1 MRTNTPVT
9 NVEYELREDSSIVSK
24 TDLKGIITY
33 VNPDFIE
40 ASGFTEQELIGQPHN
55 LLRHPDM
62 PEEAFADMWK
72 MLKAGKPWTGIV
84 KNRRKNG
91 DHYWVI
97 ANATPIFEGGNC
109 VGYMSVRSKPTRQV
123 IEAHEAVYRLFREKR
138 QGNLRI
144 REGKAVNS
152 TSASFILRFF
162 SGMNERS
169 RIVTAFA
176 LIQLIFIAVLISA
189 LVIERNSMFED
200 RQRAT
205 RYAVE
210 TAWGAVES
218 LGKAVTAGEITVEE
232 GQKRAISQLKGL
244 RYDGKEYFWINDMQP
259 RMIMHPTK
267 PEMDGKD
274 IGEIKDPNG
283 KTLFIDMVNLVKAN
297 GSGFVSYDWPRP
309 GSDKPVP
316 KISFVKGYQPWGW
329 IIGSGIYVDDID
341 EIVKGQI
348 WKLLIVFLVTT
359 LLMVAMTKSLLNNIV
374 GSLRKASNQLN
385 RIAQGNYS
393 DAIEVQRAD
402 EVGLLMYAMK
412 AMQIRMGFEVSDA
425 RRLANEA
432 MRVKVALDNVGTGVM
447 IADKNRN
454 IIYMNKSVTNVLT
467 KVEND
472 IRKVMPNFTV
482 TNLMGANID
491 QFHKN
496 PAHQQQLLGA
506 FSKTHATEITLAGHI
521 FALSA
526 CPVINENGERLG
538 SAIEWRDRTTEV
550 AVEQEIANIVHAAAN
565 GDFSQRIA
573 LEGKEGFFRQIGEG
587 MNELMQTST
596 DGLNEVARVLGA
608 LSKGDLTETI
618 TNDYYGTFGQL
629 KDDSNTTVEQLT
641 EVITRIKEAAETINT
656 ASKEIASGNTDLSQR
671 TEEQASS
678 LEETAAS
685 MEEITSTVKQNA
697 DNAKQANQ
705 LAAGASAIAVRG
717 GEVVSKVVSTMSS
730 ISDSS
735 KKIVDIISVIDGI
748 AFQTNILALNA
759 AVEAARAGEQGR
771 GFAVV
776 ASEVRNL
783 AQRSAAAAKE
793 IKTLI
798 NDSVDKVAAGTDL
811 ADKAGKTME
820 EVVNSVK
827 RVTDIM
833 AEISAA
839 SVEQSSG
846 IEQVNQAIT
855 QMDDVTQQNA
865 ALVEQAAAAAESLEE
880 QAQQLSEMISTFRV
894 TGERK
899 GRSMSTTVSVRH
911 AASSNAFSFEDAVN
925 AHVKW
930 KIRLVDYINGK
941 SNENLDVDTV
951 SCDDKCDL
959 GRWLYGPATAH
970 TRLAEYKNLKESH
983 AAFHRSVGSIV
994 KCVHDHRID
1003 EAKNKLG
1010 GEFFQ
1015 LSNQTVRAIQI
1026 LQGKVEGS
1034 SGTEGRRL
1042 LPTPQ
1047 VRSAPQRPAKSLP
1060 KANISD
1066 DDEWKE
1072 F

>member
-1 MRTNTPVT
+1 MRSNTPVT
-9 NVEYELREDSSIVSK
+9 NVEYDLRENLSIVSK

-40 ASGFTEQELIGQPHN
+40 ASGFIEKELIGQPHN

-62 PEEAFADMWK
+62 PEEAFADMWAT
-72 MLKAGKPWTGIV
+72 LKAGKPWTGIV

-91 DHYWVI
+91 DHYWVT
-97 ANATPIFEGGNC
+97 ANVTPIFEGGNC
-109 VGYMSVRSKPTRQV
+109 VGYLSVRTKPSRQV
-123 IEAHEAVYRLFREKR
+123 IDAHAAVYRRFKEDK

-144 REGKAVNS
+144 VAGKAVNS
-152 TSASFILRFF
+152 TSAGAILKLF

-176 LIQLIFIAVLISA
+176 VIQLIFIAVLISA
-189 LVIERNSMFED
+189 LVIERNSMFEN
-200 RQRAT
+200 RQRAA

-210 TAWGAVES
+210 TAWGTVES
-218 LGKAVTAGEITVEE
+218 LGKAATAGEITVAEA
-232 GQKRAISQLKGL
+232 QKRAITQLKGL

-259 RMIMHPTK
+259 RMIMHPAK
-267 PEMDGKD
+267 PEMDGKE
-274 IGEIKDPNG
+274 IGGIKDPNG
-283 KTLFIDMVNLVKAN
+283 KLLFIDMVNLVKAN
-297 GSGFVSYDWPRP
+297 GFGFVSYEWPRP

-348 WKLLIVFLVTT
+348 WELLIVLLFTS

-385 RIAQGNYS
+385 RIAQGSYS
-393 DAIEVQRAD
+393 DAIEVQRND

-412 AMQIRMGFEVSDA
+412 SMQIRMGFEVSDA
-425 RRLANEA
+425 KRTAEESTRI
-432 MRVKVALDNVGTGVM
+432 RVALDNIDM
-447 IADKNRN
+447 
-454 IIYMNKSVTNVLT
+454 SVTVSDSNGLLIYFNNSARRLFE
-467 KVEND
+467 KIEAQ
-472 IRKVMPNFTV
+472 VMARHPNFVVNKLIGEKLTDFFEDEVIKAAYREKMV
-482 TNLMGANID
+482 TSRVFNM
-491 QFHKN
+491 QM
-496 PAHQQQLLGA
+496 
-506 FSKTHATEITLAGHI
+506 AGRVLRLI
-521 FALSA
+521 AA
-526 CPVINENGERLG
+526 PVRDDSGEYIGRVTQWL
-538 SAIEWRDRTTEV
+538 DRTVEV
-550 AVEQEIANIVHAAAN
+550 AVEQEIATIVNAASQ
-565 GDFSQRIA
+565 GDFGHRVS
-573 LEGKEGFFRQIGEG
+573 LDGKEGFFRQIGEG
-587 MNELMQTST
+587 MNNLMQTSSI
-596 DGLNEVARVLGA
+596 GLDEVVRVLGA
-608 LSKGDLTETI
+608 LAKGDLTETI
-618 TNDYYGTFGQL
+618 TSDYHGTFGQL
-629 KDDSNTTVEQLT
+629 KDDSNTTVKQLT
-641 EVITRIKEAAETINT
+641 EVISRIKEAAETINT
-656 ASKEIASGNTDLSQR
+656 AAKEIASGNTDLSQR

-705 LAAGASAIAVRG
+705 LAAGASEIAVRG
-717 GEVVSKVVSTMSS
+717 GEVVSKVVTTMSS
-730 ISDSS
+730 ISESS

-798 NDSVDKVAAGTDL
+798 NDSVDKVAVGTDL
-811 ADKAGKTME
+811 ADKAGKTMD

-880 QAQQLSEMISTFRV
+880 QAEQLTELISTFRLK
-894 TGERK
+894 GERSS
-899 GRSMSTTVSVRH
+899 GGTRSVRQQ
-911 AASSNAFSFEDAVN
+911 ALP
-925 AHVKW
+925 K
-930 KIRLVDYINGK
+930 
-941 SNENLDVDTV
+941 
-951 SCDDKCDL
+951 
-959 GRWLYGPATAH
+959 PP
-970 TRLAEYKNLKESH
+970 
-983 AAFHRSVGSIV
+983 
-994 KCVHDHRID
+994 
-1003 EAKNKLG
+1003 
-1010 GEFFQ
+1010 
-1015 LSNQTVRAIQI
+1015 VR
-1026 LQGKVEGS
+1026 
-1034 SGTEGRRL
+1034 
-1042 LPTPQ
+1042 P
-1047 VRSAPQRPAKSLP
+1047 APQRPAKPLP
-1060 KANISD
+1060 KVNISND
-1066 DDEWKE
+1066 EEWKE